1 MKYVIGLILGA
12 IGLVLIV
19 VLQSG
24 FIFVMFGLL
33 PSMVAYFVDMLPGK
47 HIFKCVLAC
56 NLAGMMPTFAD
67 VAHADSMGAT
77 LQTLMGDPLLWFIVY
92 FSSACGYI
100 LLWVC
105 RTLTRV
111 YVTVSAEAKV
121 EKLKK
126 NQDDLVD
133 EWGPMIKKRHAG

>member
-1 MKYVIGLILGA
+1 MKYVLGLLMGA
-12 IGLVLIV
+12 IGLVMIV

-33 PSMVAYFVDMLPGK
+33 PTMVAYFVDVLPGK

-56 NLAGMMPTFAD
+56 NLAGMVPTFAN
-67 VAHADSMGAT
+67 VTQGSSMGAT
-77 LQTLMGDPLLWFIVY
+77 LQTMMGDPILWFIVY
-92 FSSACGYI
+92 FSAACGYI

-105 RTLTRV
+105 RTLTQ
-111 YVTVSAEAKV
+111 VTVTVTADAKI

-126 NQDDLVD
+126 QQEELVD
-133 EWGPMIKKRHAG
+133 EWGPLIKKRYQ